1 MKVEFGREGRL
12 YDLEIRRHIEIAR
25 YEQAVMSNVQDLIDA
40 VLAISPIGPHF
51 LNIRQDRIAYGLKRF
66 RDQP

>member
-1 MKVEFGREGRL
+1 MIVEIRPDRGL
-12 YDLEIRRHIEIAR
+12 HNLEIRRHIEIAR